1 VTANPTATG
10 TKTFTYNEMIERFG
24 GEMVYFSL
32 SGSTGVVA
40 RTQTI
45 SAIQTYPYE
54 VNYYVQLADGTKTLN
69 KVPGIS
75 PNPKTGKLPAGI
87 NNIGPLP
94 NVAKY
99 VVVPGQNTNVNITS
113 SATADVFNYYYIDDA
128 PVINGADDKEIF
140 IGESFDPLAGVTAND
155 DEDGSITLTAG
166 NVIGSVNTQQAD
178 SYTLTYTVIDSA
190 GNKTIVYRNITVK
203 NRKLILHSGSSNTTH
218 TQIVNNPTAINLDSI
233 DTSSTGAFYLDGS
246 DFWGWTITEGNTTP
260 DYLNESS
267 NISTDKYLYNGTL
280 NVPVEK
286 LGTPDAN
293 GDYHLYAVYAPKI
306 TVTVKKTWEGSA
318 RSDSIWVALFVRTSL
333 YAEEVSPWTGVATYY
348 YVENSTQQ
356 ITDYDSTITWDNLP
370 YVDSNGLR
378 LTYIVT
384 EGTTEE
390 LAKKGGGSF
399 EVEIFT
405 TTINGVSREVRA
417 DKLVNGSDVYVL
429 QTLAEQQKNA
439 SGITTGYDFPIYKNI
454 LVKIDAPNI
463 ATVFEQETSLKINL
477 PAEGSNTLKK
487 VDIWLENPG
496 TNAPAGPAD
505 LTINKI
511 NGGWQMS
518 TAGYTLTGP
527 DADGSYTISGFAP
540 FVKDQEIFAK
550 TFGEDSLSNAI
561 ESALEH
567 KTVLALV
574 YTEKPANETAYAKI
588 EFLSGA
594 NGSFAQ
600 GDITTYWVKKGTS
613 WGTFISAVVTLP
625 GINANSGYTFNG
637 WDASGIPQTGEII
650 NDGRTFTASYTK
662 KEMILETNP
671 NDSDYVYISYHS
683 ADATDHNNVY
693 GKIKKGVD
701 GALVDTIT
709 YYVLKGTTRQ
719 DILNAMNESPPKYYI
734 PTIVPN
740 TGYSTVGSESGASGW
755 NILLSDATIINENLD
770 LYVLYFKLD
779 DVIADNTPNEE
790 SEKPAGYIT
799 ITFLAGDNGSLTGV
813 TKYYVNP
820 DAGKTYGDIA
830 EPSIVPN
837 SGYAIA
843 PNPWNPICLKETAIT
858 TDATYIAQY
867 LEKTLP
873 PVITRPVAND
883 TTVSGTAPAG
893 SEVIVDFGNGKTV
906 TIEATDGKW
915 TVDVPDGVVLIEE
928 YPISA
933 TAKET
938 NKATSDKANTVV
950 QGISAQPIISQ
961 PTNGDEIVKGTGEE
975 GATIK
980 VYINSATDPIE
991 TIVTNGIWQIS
1002 LPQGTTLVTDDVIT
1016 VKQTEAG
1023 KADSANVTVKVLAE
1037 IIDVTSDPSVP
1048 TPEGYVRVTLNA
1060 SEGTKLMT
1068 GESAKAYDIKKGASL
1083 NADHYPK
1090 VEVTE
1095 GYKEPV
1101 SWSVPAG
1108 TAITANT
1115 SIVSTAVKKTDAEI
1129 YTLTS
1134 EILEKAKGEAATEA
1148 EVVSKVRINPAY
1160 PASGQQPTVTVDDP
1174 GTLPDG
1180 STEGTYTVSVTV
1192 RYPDS
1197 STEKVNVT
1205 VKVLAEIID
1214 VTSDPSVPTP
1224 EGYVRVT
1231 LNASEG
1237 TKLMTGESAKAYD
1250 IKKGASLNADH
1261 YPKVEVTEGY
1271 KEPVSW
1277 SVPAGTAITANT
1289 SIVSTAVKKTD
1300 AEIYTLTSEILEK
1313 AKGEAAT
1320 EAEVVSKV
1328 RINPAYPA
1336 SGQQPTVTV
1345 DDPGTLPDGSTEGTY
1360 TVSVTVR
1367 YPDSSTEKVNVTV
1380 KVNDSPLIATPSE
1393 VTVIEGKPIKE
1404 TTKVVTTNKTAT
1416 ITSTE
1421 TNGLKVDAN
1430 GNLTGTPKIDDWKP
1444 TEEVRIIE
1452 IAITVTTTLEDLTEE
1467 KVEIKVN
1474 VKVQRDTDGDGIA
1487 DVNDPDDD
1495 NDGYTD
1501 AQEIVAKT
1509 DPKDSNSKPQPKPQP
1524 PVEPYVTNI
1533 TNGNQTVENGSLIK
1547 EIQIS
1552 SPVGA
1557 IVTIDTSKLPNGLV
1571 YDSSTNRISGK
1582 VDINDWDSSDEKVFV
1597 IPVQVKNPDGTI
1609 SNLDIT
1615 LTVEAKELKYNEKYN
1630 VVGGE
1635 VETDEG
1641 KKVTEDEIIAV
1652 VKITPEVEEDVIASI
1667 KVLDQIPTSGLDQ
1680 KVTVQITYSDG
1691 TTDTVTVTINFNP
1704 VENKTVASW
1713 SFVSL
1718 IMTLV
1723 SIVSMVALLIVK
1735 SFKEDEDGIK
1745 LVRNQI
1751 YKITTTVSAII
1762 AIAYFILSNDMK
1774 MPMTLVN
1781 NTTLL
1786 STLITIV
1793 TLISLTFGLR
1803 WKEDDSK

>member
-1 VTANPTATG
+1 MTANPTATG

-1762 AIAYFILSNDMK
+1762 AIAYFILSNNMK

>member
-1 VTANPTATG
+1 MTANPTATG

>member
-1 VTANPTATG
+1 
-10 TKTFTYNEMIERFG
+10 
-24 GEMVYFSL
+24 
-32 SGSTGVVA
+32 
-40 RTQTI
+40 
-45 SAIQTYPYE
+45 
-54 VNYYVQLADGTKTLN
+54 
-69 KVPGIS
+69 
-75 PNPKTGKLPAGI
+75 
-87 NNIGPLP
+87 
-94 NVAKY
+94 
-99 VVVPGQNTNVNITS
+99 
-113 SATADVFNYYYIDDA
+113 
-128 PVINGADDKEIF
+128 
-140 IGESFDPLAGVTAND
+140 
-155 DEDGSITLTAG
+155 
-166 NVIGSVNTQQAD
+166 
-178 SYTLTYTVIDSA
+178 
-190 GNKTIVYRNITVK
+190 
-203 NRKLILHSGSSNTTH
+203 
-218 TQIVNNPTAINLDSI
+218 
-233 DTSSTGAFYLDGS
+233 
-246 DFWGWTITEGNTTP
+246 
-260 DYLNESS
+260 
-267 NISTDKYLYNGTL
+267 
-280 NVPVEK
+280 
-286 LGTPDAN
+286 
-293 GDYHLYAVYAPKI
+293 
-306 TVTVKKTWEGSA
+306 
-318 RSDSIWVALFVRTSL
+318 
-333 YAEEVSPWTGVATYY
+333 
-348 YVENSTQQ
+348 
-356 ITDYDSTITWDNLP
+356 
-370 YVDSNGLR
+370 
-378 LTYIVT
+378 
-384 EGTTEE
+384 
-390 LAKKGGGSF
+390 
-399 EVEIFT
+399 
-405 TTINGVSREVRA
+405 
-417 DKLVNGSDVYVL
+417 
-429 QTLAEQQKNA
+429 
-439 SGITTGYDFPIYKNI
+439 
-454 LVKIDAPNI
+454 
-463 ATVFEQETSLKINL
+463 
-477 PAEGSNTLKK
+477 
-487 VDIWLENPG
+487 
-496 TNAPAGPAD
+496 
-505 LTINKI
+505 
-511 NGGWQMS
+511 
-518 TAGYTLTGP
+518 
-527 DADGSYTISGFAP
+527 
-540 FVKDQEIFAK
+540 
-550 TFGEDSLSNAI
+550 
-561 ESALEH
+561 
-567 KTVLALV
+567 
-574 YTEKPANETAYAKI
+574 
-588 EFLSGA
+588 
-594 NGSFAQ
+594 
-600 GDITTYWVKKGTS
+600 
-613 WGTFISAVVTLP
+613 
-625 GINANSGYTFNG
+625 
-637 WDASGIPQTGEII
+637 
-650 NDGRTFTASYTK
+650 
-662 KEMILETNP
+662 MILETNP